1 MASSVT
7 DAKIEPARP
16 ILPESS
22 SDRVPSRETLVT
34 TAMSAL
40 FLALGESKT
49 LVRGLEAWQHD
60 LDRSALKLAPLPSA
74 VLLAASRL
82 PRSPPS
88 IRDAWA
94 FFLRTVFSD
103 KDCAKYC
110 SLTLTPTLTFDMVV
124 DVPALVVDVPHIVSQ
139 AVPELEAQWELT
151 ARLGEGRYGVV
162 WAASNKTDATSTA
175 AVKLC
180 SDSVR
185 ELAAYE
191 RLRLFERHPNVLDLR
206 FVFSDQHHINLGFEL
221 CKMDLINYC
230 DAKGPLGEQEA
241 CQWVRQLA
249 AAVAHVHVC
258 GLAHLDIKLDNA
270 FITYA
275 DNLKL
280 GDFGLAIVLPS
291 NGLSSIVCGSRY
303 YIAPEVTLSDRHGP
317 YQGRAADVWSIDW
330 GLCLCHRGW

>member
-124 DVPALVVDVPHIVSQ
+124 DVPALAVDVPHIVSQ

-162 WAASNKTDATSTA
+162 WAASNKTDATSTV

-185 ELAAYE
+185 PGGRRIRAPA
-191 RLRLFERHPNVLDLR
+191 
-206 FVFSDQHHINLGFEL
+206 
-221 CKMDLINYC
+221 
-230 DAKGPLGEQEA
+230 PL
-241 CQWVRQLA
+241 
-249 AAVAHVHVC
+249 
-258 GLAHLDIKLDNA
+258 
-270 FITYA
+270 
-275 DNLKL
+275 
-280 GDFGLAIVLPS
+280 
-291 NGLSSIVCGSRY
+291 
-303 YIAPEVTLSDRHGP
+303 
-317 YQGRAADVWSIDW
+317 
-330 GLCLCHRGW
+330 

>member
-22 SDRVPSRETLVT
+22 SDRVPSRETFVT
-34 TAMSAL
+34 TAMCAL

-82 PRSPPS
+82 PRSPHS
-88 IRDAWA
+88 IRDAWE

-124 DVPALVVDVPHIVSQ
+124 DVPALAVDVPHIVSQ

-162 WAASNKTDATSTA
+162 WAASNKTDATSTV

-185 ELAAYE
+185 PGG
-191 RLRLFERHPNVLDLR
+191 RHIRAP
-206 FVFSDQHHINLGFEL
+206 
-221 CKMDLINYC
+221 
-230 DAKGPLGEQEA
+230 APL
-241 CQWVRQLA
+241 
-249 AAVAHVHVC
+249 
-258 GLAHLDIKLDNA
+258 
-270 FITYA
+270 
-275 DNLKL
+275 
-280 GDFGLAIVLPS
+280 
-291 NGLSSIVCGSRY
+291 
-303 YIAPEVTLSDRHGP
+303 
-317 YQGRAADVWSIDW
+317 
-330 GLCLCHRGW
+330 

>member
-1 MASSVT
+1 MASSVP

-124 DVPALVVDVPHIVSQ
+124 DVPALVVDVPRIVSHRRC
-139 AVPELEAQWELT
+139 
-151 ARLGEGRYGVV
+151 ARPG
-162 WAASNKTDATSTA
+162 
-175 AVKLC
+175 
-180 SDSVR
+180 
-185 ELAAYE
+185 
-191 RLRLFERHPNVLDLR
+191 
-206 FVFSDQHHINLGFEL
+206 
-221 CKMDLINYC
+221 
-230 DAKGPLGEQEA
+230 
-241 CQWVRQLA
+241 
-249 AAVAHVHVC
+249 
-258 GLAHLDIKLDNA
+258 
-270 FITYA
+270 
-275 DNLKL
+275 
-280 GDFGLAIVLPS
+280 
-291 NGLSSIVCGSRY
+291 
-303 YIAPEVTLSDRHGP
+303 
-317 YQGRAADVWSIDW
+317 
-330 GLCLCHRGW
+330 CHRATTRPTTSAYSPGPRTPHRRGPGGSAP